1 MKTENQISDEHITNN
16 ETVRETLVSRGIVP
30 ENLPPEED
38 VKKVERKLKNEQKK
52 TLTNDDNFN

>member
-16 ETVRETLVSRGIVP
+16 ETVRETLVSHGIIP